1 MVARSTRSGCM
12 NTITPLRQKF
22 IDHLTLRQLSDRTVE
37 TYIEWVADFARF
49 HGRSPDTLGRPE
61 IDAWLLHLIQQR
73 KLSDSSVTLA
83 INSLRSFYGSFLGRD
98 LAVLFAG
105 IRTPRRGL
113 QLPRVF
119 SPEEIERLVTV
130 GTNGDPFARAFLMTV
145 YGCGLRLSEATHVR
159 IDDIDSKRFQL
170 RVSHAKGG
178 RERLVPLSDNLLA
191 ELRAWY
197 RVHRPR
203 QWLFSRGPDQDPIC
217 IGTAQN
223 VYYRARDRAG
233 LPKKCGIHGLRHS
246 FATHLIENGVEIT
259 LVQKFLGHAYIATT
273 ALYLHVRQERLGQ
286 IRSPLGL
293 IRTDL
298 DPRR

>member
-1 MVARSTRSGCM
+1 MI
-12 NTITPLRQKF
+12 TITPLRQKF
-22 IDHLTLRQLSDRTVE
+22 IDHLTLRQLAERTVK
-37 TYIEWVADFARF
+37 TYIDWVADFARF
-49 HGRSPDTLGRPE
+49 HGRSPDTLGHPE
-61 IDAWLLHLIQQR
+61 IKSWVLHLIQQR

-83 INSLRSFYGSFLGRD
+83 INSLRSFFGSFLGRD
-98 LAVLFAG
+98 LGTLFEG
-105 IRTPRRGL
+105 IRTPRSQP

-130 GTNGDPFARAFLMTV
+130 GTNGDPLARAFLMTV
-145 YGCGLRLSEATHVR
+145 YGCGLRLSEATHIR
-159 IDDIDSKRFQL
+159 LDDIDSKRFQL

-178 RERLVPLSDNLLA
+178 RERLVPLSDNLLT

-203 QWLFSRGPDQDPIC
+203 VWIFSQGPDQDPIC
-217 IGTAQN
+217 KGTAQN
-223 VYYRARDRAG
+223 IYYRARRRAQ
-233 LPKKCGIHGLRHS
+233 LPAKAGIHGLRHS

-259 LVQKFLGHAYIATT
+259 LVQKFLGHAYLSTT
-273 ALYLHVRQERLGQ
+273 ARYLHVRQERLGQ

-298 DPRR
+298 QPRR